1 MSDKY
6 FIDTNIF
13 AYCFDERRPEKKVR
27 ALTLISDALA
37 TGNGIISWQVIQ
49 EFLNIST
56 RKFEAPLKP
65 SDAKLYLQ
73 KVLHPLCLI
82 YPDFEI
88 YQMAIDIQQKTAY
101 AFYDALII
109 AAARRG
115 DCRFLYSEDLRD
127 GHQIENLRVVNPFNH
142 SN

>member
-13 AYCFDERRPEKKVR
+13 AYCFDERQPEKKVR
-27 ALTLISDALA
+27 SLSLIADALQ

-56 RKFEAPLKP
+56 RKFNTPLKP
-65 SDAKLYLQ
+65 DDADLYLQ
-73 KVLHPLCLI
+73 KILHPLCLV
-82 YPDFEI
+82 YPELKI
-88 YQMAIDIQQKTAY
+88 YQNALTIQKKTAY

-109 AAARRG
+109 ASALQG
-115 DCRFLYSEDLRD
+115 ECSLLYSEDLHD
-127 GHQIENLRVVNPFNH
+127 GHQIEGLRVVNPFSH